1 VLRPVPSRTQTRW
14 AALCGVV
21 AGVLGIGVS
30 DLVARLV
37 SPTGSPLAAVG
48 SVIIDLLPAGMVN
61 FGKDFLGGADKPVLL
76 TVVALGVVAL
86 CGLGGTAELR
96 RKGGGPAVFAVVAVV
111 GLVSVAVRAGTDVT
125 SYVPTLVGVLLAS
138 MLLVSLVGR
147 LRRWQP
153 ARALRGPEGEE
164 DPSRRRFLVS
174 TAIWG
179 AVAAA
184 GLVGGRVLVSAAN
197 RVSDARRDL
206 TLPRAARP
214 AAPVPASADLR
225 IADLSPYI
233 TPNDD
238 FYRIDTALQVPVID
252 PAAWSIRVTGM
263 VEQEVEMTFDE
274 LLAQPLEEH
283 VTTLTCVSNEVGGNL
298 VGNALWLG
306 YPIRDLLARAK
317 PQQGADMVLSTSE
330 DGFTAS
336 TPLEVLQDPDRAC
349 LLAVGMN
356 GEPLPL
362 EHGFPVRMVVPGL
375 YGYVS
380 ATKWVV
386 ELKVTTFALD
396 AGYWTPLGWS
406 SHGPIKLAS
415 RIDVP
420 GGSVDAGTVAVAGVA
435 WAQHTGIGTVEV
447 QVDDGPWTRAELAG
461 TTGPDT
467 WRQWRY
473 AWDATPGDHRLTVR
487 ATDAK
492 GALQVAAEAPPAP
505 DGATG
510 YHSVRVTVR

>member
-1 VLRPVPSRTQTRW
+1 VLRPLPSRLQTRW
-14 AALCGVV
+14 AALCGVI
-21 AGVLGIGVS
+21 AGLAGIGVS
-30 DLVARLV
+30 DLAARV
-37 SPTGSPLAAVG
+37 VTPAGSPLAAVG

-76 TVVALGVVAL
+76 VIIAVGVLAL
-86 CGLGGTAELR
+86 CAFGGVAELR
-96 RKGGGPAVFAVVAVV
+96 RKGRGTAVFALVAAI
-111 GLVSVAVRAGTDVT
+111 GLVGVALGSGTDVKA
-125 SYVPTLVGVLLAS
+125 YVPTLVGMLLAAI
-138 MLLVSLVGR
+138 LLSSLLTR
-147 LRRWQP
+147 LRQWQP
-153 ARALRGPEGEE
+153 ARVLPGPDGAS
-164 DPSRRRFLVS
+164 DPSRRRFLVA
-174 TAIWG
+174 TALWG
-179 AVAAA
+179 GAAAVAA
-184 GLVGGRVLVSAAN
+184 VGGRLLVGAAN
-197 RVSDARRDL
+197 RISDARANLR
-206 TLPRAARP
+206 LPAPTTP
-214 AAPVPASADLR
+214 APAVPAGADLG

-252 PAAWSIRVTGM
+252 PEKWSITVTGM
-263 VEQEVEMTFDE
+263 VEEEVTMTFDE
-274 LLAQPLEEH
+274 LLAEPLEEH

-298 VGNALWLG
+298 VGNARWLG
-306 YPIRDLLARAK
+306 FPIRELLARAR
-317 PQQGADMVLSTSE
+317 PQAGADMVLSTSE

-336 TPLEVLQDPDRAC
+336 TPLDVLQDTGRAC

-386 ELKVTTFALD
+386 ELKVTTFAED

-406 SHGPIKLAS
+406 ERGPIKLAS

-420 GGSVDAGTVAVAGVA
+420 GSSVSAGTVAVAGVA
-435 WAQHTGIGTVEV
+435 WAQHTGIGQVEV
-447 QVDDGPWTRAELAG
+447 QVDDGPWARAELAEV
-461 TTGPDT
+461 TGPDT

-492 GALQVAAEAPPAP
+492 GELQVADEAPPAP